1 MSDVR
6 RTVILGA
13 AGRDFHNFNVLYRDD
28 ATREVVAFTATQIPD
43 IAGRRYPAE
52 LAGERYPGGIPIV
65 DEADLEDLIA
75 RENVH
80 ECVFSYSDIAHADVM
95 HLASRCIA
103 AGADFVLPG
112 GAPSMIASTKPVI
125 SVCAV
130 RTGVGK
136 SQTSRYLVRI
146 LQELGKK
153 VVSVRHPMPYGDL
166 AKQAVQRFASYAD
179 LDAHECT
186 IEEREEYEPHIDAG
200 FVIYAGVDYEAI
212 LRRAEEE
219 ADVIMWDGG
228 NNDLPFYRPDLHI
241 VLADPLRPGDEAG
254 YHPGEANVRMADLV
268 IINKCDVAS
277 EDAIAQVEASVRGL
291 NPDATVIRC
300 ESPVTVEDPELVRG
314 KRALVIEDGPTLT
327 HGSMSFGAGVVGAK
341 AAGVAEIVDPSPYA
355 VASLAATYAKYPHA
369 RGILPAMG
377 YGDAQIRDLEAT
389 IDAADADVVVS
400 GTPIDLTRVLS
411 VNKPMTRARYELR
424 EQQPGVLAEAVRK
437 AIGG

>member
-1 MSDVR
+1 MGDVR

-13 AGRDFHNFNVLYRDD
+13 AGRDFHNFNVLYRTD
-28 ATREVVAFTATQIPD
+28 TSREVVAFTATQIPD

-52 LAGERYPGGIPIV
+52 LAGERYPNGIPIV
-65 DEADLEDLIA
+65 DEADLEQLIA
-75 RENVH
+75 DERID
-80 ECVFSYSDIAHADVM
+80 ECVFSYSDVSHVDVM

-112 GAPSMIASTKPVI
+112 GAPTMITSTKPVI

-136 SQTSRYLVRI
+136 SQTSRYLVKI

-166 AKQAVQRFASYAD
+166 AAQAVQRFASYED
-179 LDAHECT
+179 LDKHQCT

-212 LRRAEEE
+212 LRQAEAE

-228 NNDLPFYRPDLHI
+228 NNDLPFYAPDLHV
-241 VLADPLRPGDEAG
+241 VLADPLRPGDEAA
-254 YHPGEANVRMADLV
+254 YHPGEANVRLADLV
-268 IINKCDVAS
+268 IVNKCDVA
-277 EDAIAQVEASVRGL
+277 EEAQILAVEASVRAL
-291 NPDATVIRC
+291 NPTATVIRC
-300 ESPVTVEDPELVRG
+300 DSPVTVEDPDLVRG
-314 KRALVIEDGPTLT
+314 KRVLVIEDGPTLT
-327 HGSMSFGAGVVGAK
+327 HGSMSFGAGVVGAR
-341 AAGVAEIVDPSPYA
+341 AAGVAEIVDPTPYA
-355 VASLAATYAKYPHA
+355 VASLAVTYAKYPNA

-389 IDAADADVVVS
+389 IDAADADAVVS
-400 GTPIDLTRVLS
+400 GTPIDLTRVLD

-424 EQQPGVLAEAVRK
+424 EQQVGVLAEAVRTVLQR
-437 AIGG
+437 